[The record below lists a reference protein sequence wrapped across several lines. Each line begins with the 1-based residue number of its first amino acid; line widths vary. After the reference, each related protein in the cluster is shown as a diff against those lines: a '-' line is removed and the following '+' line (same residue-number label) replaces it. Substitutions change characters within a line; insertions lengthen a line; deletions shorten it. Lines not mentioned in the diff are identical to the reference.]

1 MFASSTVLTLG
12 ACATTGDNW
21 FVVLFVATIED
32 SGFSGCTYLETVV
45 RTSSLCSYI
54 FLYVLVWSSS
64 EK

>member
-32 SGFSGCTYLETVV
+32 SGFSGCTYLDK
-45 RTSSLCSYI
+45 
-54 FLYVLVWSSS
+54 F
-64 EK
+64 